1 MGAGVTSVETIDFDA
16 VFTQITDRL
25 KAEQNQR
32 LTPPLVRLWDGD
44 WNLRGIIK
52 RENNASFQYLDNETG
67 IGSLEMPLDYFMSK
81 WLVDIDGRGTT
92 NVHITID
99 KDGSRWGGRM
109 DEFKIIKDD
118 DGRKY
123 VRVIFK
129 NDYEELKHIL
139 AWSNPF
145 LPAEVQFPRLWI
157 CFGRA
162 RWALKTTLLVNL
174 MRLESSLFMLP
185 DDPMNPAM
193 WNNFDQSTWW
203 NVVKPDLEPDHSV
216 GAIVHSRFKNM
227 HDVSKKIVADAQ
239 LSWEPR
245 RYLQGD
251 PPPWPGANIRHG
263 CLVWDLIDKSGWT
276 TGTSFGGNI
285 FEGLFHEL
293 INIGAD
299 GITENVEQVDD
310 PNVPGEYLTPGY
322 KGTIPSMPGVVYR
335 EGEHT
340 GIQAS
345 EFSHKPATDVGVVAG
360 GHSMPGVNELISAA
374 VQMVGDLTAMIP
386 NVPPLGGVADAILKP
401 LYTDVFLAFGKWK
414 SPQRA
419 QRLGGSHYHE
429 KWAEGGDRAYTLA
442 FLLAMRAGMW
452 STRETNRVTLTVA
465 DGAPWRIGQ
474 RGHGHFFL
482 GDRVAFSVLGMKPGR
497 LFVERVS
504 ELTLAWDRDST
515 PGWQIQIGQR
525 EAEDPV
531 ARMAEDM
538 QDFLGMLQELGVA

>member
-1 MGAGVTSVETIDFDA
+1 MTSVQTIDFDA

-44 WNLRGIIK
+44 WNLRGIVK

-360 GHSMPGVNELISAA
+360 GHSMPGVNELISTA

-386 NVPPLGGVADAILKP
+386 GVPPLGGVADAILKP

-538 QDFLGMLQELGVA
+538 QDFLGMLQGLGVA

>member
-16 VFTQITDRL
+16 VFTQITNRL

-32 LTPPLVRLWDGD
+32 LAPPTIRLYDGD
-44 WNLRGIIK
+44 LNLRGMVK
-52 RENNASFQYLDNETG
+52 RENSASFQYLDNETG
-67 IGSLEMPLDYFMSK
+67 IGSLEMPLDYFMSR
-81 WLVDIDGRGTT
+81 WIADIDERGTT
-92 NVHITID
+92 NVHIRVE
-99 KDGSRWGGRM
+99 KDGARWCGRM

-123 VRVIFK
+123 IRVIFK
-129 NDYEELKHIL
+129 HDYEELKHIL

-145 LPAEVQFPRLWI
+145 LPAEVQFPRLWV

-185 DDPMNPAM
+185 DDPMDPNG

-245 RYLQGD
+245 RYFDGD
-251 PPPWPGANIRHG
+251 PPPWPGANLRNG
-263 CLVWDLIDKSGWT
+263 CIVWDLVDKSGWT

-299 GITENVEQVDD
+299 GITENIEQIDD

-386 NVPPLGGVADAILKP
+386 GVPPLGGVADAILKP

-538 QDFLGMLQELGVA
+538 QDFLGMLQELGVM